1 MALDCLPP
9 PSLSP
14 PLPFSCVSLNIYI
27 FFLSHRFYFFKTF
40 ARTSLT
46 TLILIEIRIKLN
58 QFRKRVCWKEKAF
71 ENVERKGI
79 INFYGGVCQRVLGGK
94 G

>member
-1 MALDCLPP
+1 
-9 PSLSP
+9 
-14 PLPFSCVSLNIYI
+14 V
-27 FFLSHRFYFFKTF
+27 FLSTFTYFSFHTDFYFFKTF

-71 ENVERKGI
+71 EIVERKGI